1 MSETPQPTSNPD
13 DGNTPSPHPIET
25 PNLEGNPAAGGVTP
39 PTEAATPVPPDLT
52 ATAAPEAEPAVAADP
67 APEIAPETI
76 EPPLSSGSV
85 AGTGTAP
92 STEVEALSVKL
103 AEISNQRDAFQSQ
116 YLRIAADFDNFRK
129 RSSKEKEDIEVRTKC
144 TTIIELLSVVDNF
157 ERARTQ
163 IKPQTD
169 GEMGIHKSYQSV
181 YKQLVEGLK
190 RIGVSPMRPEG
201 QQFDPNLHEAVMR
214 QPTEEHP
221 EGTVMEELQR
231 GYYLGDRILRHS
243 LVKVAAPP
251 EQLSAED
258 AVDPEPTDPNDP

>member
-1 MSETPQPTSNPD
+1 MSETPQPNSSPD
-13 DGNTPSPHPIET
+13 DGNISSPLPIE
-25 PNLEGNPAAGGVTP
+25 PNLQGSQVVTPVTP
-39 PTEAATPVPPDLT
+39 PAVETPTAASTDATPHPVAEAEAEVPVAPDLQPAIEMPPVETPVNVATSTEA
-52 ATAAPEAEPAVAADP
+52 
-67 APEIAPETI
+67 
-76 EPPLSSGSV
+76 
-85 AGTGTAP
+85 
-92 STEVEALSVKL
+92 EALSVKL
-103 AEISNQRDAFQSQ
+103 TEVSNQRDAFQSQ

-129 RSSKEKEDIEVRTKC
+129 RSSKEKEDIEIRTKC

-163 IKPQTD
+163 IKPQNE
-169 GEMGIHKSYQSV
+169 GEMGIHKSYQGV
-181 YKQLVEGLK
+181 YKQLVESLK

-214 QPTEEHP
+214 EPTEEHP

-258 AVDPEPTDPNDP
+258 AIDADPSDPSDL

>member
-1 MSETPQPTSNPD
+1 MSETPQQPTKPGDEHIS
-13 DGNTPSPHPIET
+13 SPLPLDIEAPPPAGET
-25 PNLEGNPAAGGVTP
+25 AAQPNVTTDAHEQSPAPTNSAGIEEPGSHTEPVTP
-39 PTEAATPVPPDLT
+39 PPQSSEPATKSSDIQSLT
-52 ATAAPEAEPAVAADP
+52 AQ
-67 APEIAPETI
+67 
-76 EPPLSSGSV
+76 
-85 AGTGTAP
+85 
-92 STEVEALSVKL
+92 L
-103 AEISNQRDAFQSQ
+103 AEVSNQRDAFQSQ

-129 RSSKEKEDIEVRTKC
+129 RNSKEKEETEVRTKQA
-144 TTIIELLSVVDNF
+144 TISELLSVVDNF

-163 IKPQTD
+163 IKPQTE
-169 GEMGIHKSYQSV
+169 GEMAIHKSYQGV
-181 YKQLVEGLK
+181 YKQLVESLK

-221 EGTVMEELQR
+221 EGTVIEELQR

-258 AVDPEPTDPNDP
+258 AATFDSGDN

>member
-1 MSETPQPTSNPD
+1 MSETPQQSGSPVD
-13 DGNTPSPHPIET
+13 DTVSSPLPSE
-25 PNLEGNPAAGGVTP
+25 NLEPQIHLGQESEPHSTPATVAEVVTS
-39 PTEAATPVPPDLT
+39 ATTDSVSVDVPP
-52 ATAAPEAEPAVAADP
+52 ASEVES
-67 APEIAPETI
+67 PEIDAN
-76 EPPLSSGSV
+76 SGSQSEAQV
-85 AGTGTAP
+85 LAVKL
-92 STEVEALSVKL
+92 TEV
-103 AEISNQRDAFQSQ
+103 SNQRDAFQSQ

-129 RSSKEKEDIEVRTKC
+129 RSSKEKEDIEVRVKC

-163 IKPQTD
+163 IKPQNE
-169 GEMGIHKSYQSV
+169 GEMGIHKSYQGV
-181 YKQLVEGLK
+181 YKQLVDGLK

-214 QPTEEHP
+214 EPTEDHP

-231 GYYLGDRILRHS
+231 GYYLGDKILRHS

-258 AVDPEPTDPNDP
+258 AAGSDAAE

>member
-1 MSETPQPTSNPD
+1 MSETPQQQIRPD
-13 DGNTPSPHPIET
+13 DET
-25 PNLEGNPAAGGVTP
+25 VSSQLPVENLEPQPAAVETATSP
-39 PTEAATPVPPDLT
+39 PTEPTPT
-52 ATAAPEAEPAVAADP
+52 APIDSVAEESANQSAHSGTTS
-67 APEIAPETI
+67 APET
-76 EPPLSSGSV
+76 PPVTVETDV
-85 AGTGTAP
+85 APKSQSDLQSLTMQ
-92 STEVEALSVKL
+92 L
-103 AEISNQRDAFQSQ
+103 AEVSNQRDAFQSQ

-129 RSSKEKEDIEVRTKC
+129 RNSKEKEEIELRTKC
-144 TTIIELLSVVDNF
+144 ATIIELLSVVDNF

-163 IKPQTD
+163 IKPQND
-169 GEMGIHKSYQSV
+169 GEMGIHKSYQGV
-181 YKQLVEGLK
+181 YKQLVESLK

-221 EGTVMEELQR
+221 EGTVIEELQR

-258 AVDPEPTDPNDP
+258 ASFDSVDN

>member
-1 MSETPQPTSNPD
+1 MSETPQQPGRQD
-13 DGNTPSPHPIET
+13 DETISSPIPPEHPE
-25 PNLEGNPAAGGVTP
+25 PQVNPAVGSETAAESESSSTPEITTEEVTNP
-39 PTEAATPVPPDLT
+39 QAV
-52 ATAAPEAEPAVAADP
+52 ATAATTEETPDVATPDR
-67 APEIAPETI
+67 T
-76 EPPLSSGSV
+76 GSEEQIL
-85 AGTGTAP
+85 TA
-92 STEVEALSVKL
+92 KL
-103 AEISNQRDAFQSQ
+103 AEVSNQRDAFQSQ

-129 RSSKEKEDIEVRTKC
+129 RSAKEKEDTEVRVKC

-163 IKPQTD
+163 IKPQNE
-169 GEMGIHKSYQSV
+169 GEMGIHKSYQGV
-181 YKQLVEGLK
+181 YKQLVDSLK

-214 QPTEEHP
+214 EPTEEYS

-251 EQLSAED
+251 EQLSADD
-258 AVDPEPTDPNDP
+258 ALGFDSGEN

>member
-1 MSETPQPTSNPD
+1 MSETPQPNSSPD
-13 DGNTPSPHPIET
+13 DEIISSPLPVD
-25 PNLEGNPAAGGVTP
+25 PNLHGSPVVTPVTP
-39 PTEAATPVPPDLT
+39 PAVEPPPAASPETAQTVAEAAPIAPDVPPAIEIEPVETPVST
-52 ATAAPEAEPAVAADP
+52 ATSNEA
-67 APEIAPETI
+67 
-76 EPPLSSGSV
+76 
-85 AGTGTAP
+85 
-92 STEVEALSVKL
+92 EALSIKL
-103 AEISNQRDAFQSQ
+103 TEISNQRDAFQSQ

-163 IKPQTD
+163 IKPQNE
-169 GEMGIHKSYQSV
+169 GEMGIHKSYQGV
-181 YKQLVEGLK
+181 YKQLVESLK

-214 QPTEEHP
+214 EPTEEHA

-251 EQLSAED
+251 EQLTPED
-258 AVDPEPTDPNDP
+258 AIDADPHDPSDL

>member
-1 MSETPQPTSNPD
+1 MSETPQQPGRPEDEPISSPLPPENLEPQVNPAVD
-13 DGNTPSPHPIET
+13 AGTAAATESESSSTPEIATEEVTNPQTVATASVNEET
-25 PNLEGNPAAGGVTP
+25 PFGST
-39 PTEAATPVPPDLT
+39 PDLT
-52 ATAAPEAEPAVAADP
+52 GSEEQILTA
-67 APEIAPETI
+67 
-76 EPPLSSGSV
+76 
-85 AGTGTAP
+85 
-92 STEVEALSVKL
+92 KL
-103 AEISNQRDAFQSQ
+103 AEVSNQRDAFQSQ

-129 RSSKEKEDIEVRTKC
+129 RSAKEKEDIEVRVKC

-163 IKPQTD
+163 IKPQNE
-169 GEMGIHKSYQSV
+169 GEMGIHKSYQGV
-181 YKQLVEGLK
+181 YKQLVDSLK

-214 QPTEEHP
+214 EPTEEHP

-251 EQLSAED
+251 EQLSADD
-258 AVDPEPTDPNDP
+258 AVGFDPGEN

>member
-1 MSETPQPTSNPD
+1 MSETPQQPIKPSDDPMSAPIPLETESPQPTVEN
-13 DGNTPSPHPIET
+13 
-25 PNLEGNPAAGGVTP
+25 AAAANDPTTATTAGVAVDVSTDVEAAF
-39 PTEAATPVPPDLT
+39 TAATPSGTVESESNPTDRSEIQVLT
-52 ATAAPEAEPAVAADP
+52 A
-67 APEIAPETI
+67 
-76 EPPLSSGSV
+76 
-85 AGTGTAP
+85 
-92 STEVEALSVKL
+92 KL

-129 RSSKEKEDIEVRTKC
+129 RNSKEKEETELRAKQS
-144 TTIIELLSVVDNF
+144 TIVELLSVVDNF

-163 IKPQTD
+163 IKPQND
-169 GEMGIHKSYQSV
+169 GELGIHKSYQGV
-181 YKQLVEGLK
+181 YKQLVESLK

-214 QPTEEHP
+214 QPTDEHP
-221 EGTVMEELQR
+221 EGTVIEELQR

-258 AVDPEPTDPNDP
+258 ATNFDAA

>member
-1 MSETPQPTSNPD
+1 MSETPQQPTTPGDEHISSPLPSDIESPPPAGETMASQPHNVAT
-13 DGNTPSPHPIET
+13 DGNEPPIVPTNSAGTVEET
-25 PNLEGNPAAGGVTP
+25 VSHA
-39 PTEAATPVPPDLT
+39 EAAATTPQPTPEPATKSPDLQSLT
-52 ATAAPEAEPAVAADP
+52 AQ
-67 APEIAPETI
+67 
-76 EPPLSSGSV
+76 
-85 AGTGTAP
+85 
-92 STEVEALSVKL
+92 L

-129 RSSKEKEDIEVRTKC
+129 RNSKEKEETELRTKQ
-144 TTIIELLSVVDNF
+144 TTISELLSVVDNF

-163 IKPQTD
+163 IKPQNE
-169 GEMGIHKSYQSV
+169 GEMAIHKSYQGV
-181 YKQLVEGLK
+181 YKQLVESLK

-221 EGTVMEELQR
+221 EGTVIEELQR

-251 EQLSAED
+251 EQLSADD
-258 AVDPEPTDPNDP
+258 ATNFDTVDN